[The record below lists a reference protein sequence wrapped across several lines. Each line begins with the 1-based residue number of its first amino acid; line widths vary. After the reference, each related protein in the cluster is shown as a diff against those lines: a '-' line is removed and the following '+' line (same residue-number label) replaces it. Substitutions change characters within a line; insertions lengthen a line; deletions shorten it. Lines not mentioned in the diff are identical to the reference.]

1 MRCPGAVLILIIL
14 VLSVNVLSAGIDP
27 QWLVTRGYAWRGEP
41 EETDSRREAV
51 NPRLGADRTG
61 SPGDHDAQSS
71 GSNQG
76 NPVPQT
82 QASGGAFAVFDDYY
96 VSVTQETFGA
106 PGSEHHF
113 LSSLDEPV
121 QESWRES
128 ILSEIR
134 SHGPDARQEYT
145 FTTIR

>member
-1 MRCPGAVLILIIL
+1 MRCDGAAVILIIL
-14 VLSVNVLSAGIDP
+14 VLSVNFLSAGIDS
-27 QWLVTRGYAWRGEP
+27 QWLVTRGYAWKGEP
-41 EETDSRREAV
+41 QKTDSGRKAGDSQPALDKTGFPEDREAPS
-51 NPRLGADRTG
+51 NA
-61 SPGDHDAQSS
+61 
-71 GSNQG
+71 SNQG

-96 VSVTQETFGA
+96 VSVTEETFGA
-106 PGSEHHF
+106 PGPGHHF